1 MSPLPQRKKSAEEIA
16 KLRESLGVPSAA
28 DGIAPA
34 AAGPAAQLEFMAPEE
49 PAAPAATIPPPAA
62 AAILAPVVAP
72 AVIQDFSST
81 PVQEPKPVRSLRK
94 AERAAAPGPHR
105 ESPPDSRLP
114 HQRHSAREI
123 EEIRRR
129 EMLTLMNSGPNPR
142 LLPAHP
148 APIMAGYLC
157 SVAAA
162 VGVWFYQIPPAA
174 TFAAVLVSLSIA
186 GFIWRRKPVS
196 RHHAAF
202 IAVLALFLLVFS
214 ALHYFPQLRH
224 AT

>member
-16 KLRESLGVPSAA
+16 RLRESLGVPGAVTEE
-28 DGIAPA
+28 AP
-34 AAGPAAQLEFMAPEE
+34 PAPQ
-49 PAAPAATIPPPAA
+49 AAPPEPVEVTKPPVAEFAPPPA
-62 AAILAPVVAP
+62 V
-72 AVIQDFSST
+72 
-81 PVQEPKPVRSLRK
+81 EPKPVRSLRK
-94 AERAAAPGPHR
+94 AEREAPSRRP

-114 HQRHSAREI
+114 HQRHSVREL

-129 EMLTLMNSGPNPR
+129 EMLSLMNSAPNPR

-148 APIMAGYLC
+148 ALIIPGYLLPTGMGL
-157 SVAAA
+157 AL
-162 VGVWFYQIPPAA
+162 WFYQIPLPATMGA
-174 TFAAVLVSLSIA
+174 VVAALAIA
-186 GFIWRRKPVS
+186 AFLWLRKPVS

-202 IAVLALFLLVFS
+202 IGVLSLFLLVFS